1 MTIWYHR
8 LYNDC
13 DNRPELG
20 IGAVRILVI
29 VLGNYSVLLIALI
42 YIYISCWTSL
52 HGFVDVSG
60 VASIDVL

>member
-1 MTIWYHR
+1 MIVIIDPNWAS
-8 LYNDC
+8 
-13 DNRPELG
+13 ELQDRT
-20 IGAVRILVI
+20 VRILVI

-42 YIYISCWTSL
+42 YIYIACRTNL